1 MNIVKVNSVGYTKA
15 KNFQKPIKIID
26 RKLLQKNS
34 NLLNLNGP
42 WEKEEAKGWV
52 ALYTVGNSGLAAAM
66 AQAPG
71 IDEAALASVEVIM
84 ATHIFNKI
92 YKFNFSST
100 ILKSLAMG
108 VTGHAVG
115 KTAFKLVSKS
125 ITWIPILGNAVNAVI
140 SGSTTAA
147 LGAAIINA
155 AEKLDDARRRGKK
168 LDEIIK
174 KLGE

>member
-1 MNIVKVNSVGYTKA
+1 MDYKTINDYELIYLVNEKNEDAFNIIFKKYENLINKYANYYYNNYKQKGVNKDELNHKM
-15 KNFQKPIKIID
+15 KN
-26 RKLLQKNS
+26 
-34 NLLNLNGP
+34 
-42 WEKEEAKGWV
+42 
-52 ALYTVGNSGLAAAM
+52 
-66 AQAPG
+66 
-71 IDEAALASVEVIM
+71 
-84 ATHIFNKI
+84 IFNKI